1 MPILSRVGTGLFLK
15 SAGGGGAAEP
25 GEAVFHADNG
35 SDPRTTWNNQTTH
48 SWTVPDGVT
57 SISVVCVGG
66 GGGGQPDHDGA
77 SGCGG
82 SLAYKNNIAVT
93 PGETV
98 TVVVGGGGFEENWG
112 GTYGMAGEDSRIDYD
127 GTTGLVRGKGGARAD
142 KGQANGYIS
151 NGSQGSN
158 VTGDGGGSGGSGV
171 AWGGCRQGGGAAG
184 GYGGGGLNVN
194 GTPGNVQ
201 YSGYNSTSGTG
212 GGGGGGGSSNGSSN
226 YYSGGGGG
234 TGIYGTATDG
244 AGAQNT
250 SSPGD
255 SYAYCGKGG
264 SADPWTTET
273 NGLSVST
280 YIHYTGLR
288 GYTNDQPTSQ
298 IASVDAGGSD
308 LNNLYFRGNY
318 TQGAGSRRP
327 DGGFP
332 GGGGGGGNSGSPAGA
347 GGNGVVRIV
356 WGTINSMT
364 REFPN
369 QGVNMTNQYPG
380 LTGNTPTVYGLQ
392 RMY

>member
-15 SAGGGGAAEP
+15 SAGGGSPAQP

-35 SDPRTTWNNQTTH
+35 ADPTTTWNYTTTYN
-48 SWTVPDGVT
+48 WTVPDGVT

-66 GGGGQPDHDGA
+66 GGGGQPEHDGS
-77 SGCGG
+77 SGSGG

-98 TVVVGGGGFEENWG
+98 TVIVGGGGFEQNWG
-112 GTYGMAGEDSRIDYD
+112 GNYGMVGEDSKIDY
-127 GTTGLVRGKGGARAD
+127 GGAVLCSAKGGARAD
-142 KGQANGYIS
+142 KTQSGYIS
-151 NGSQGSN
+151 NGSLAVN
-158 VTGDGGGSGGSGV
+158 VIGDGGGCGGSGYSQS
-171 AWGGCRQGGGAAG
+171 GCRQGGGGAG

-194 GTPGNVQ
+194 GTPGNVS
-201 YSGYNSTSGTG
+201 YSGQNSTSGTG
-212 GGGGGGGSSNGSSN
+212 GGGGGGGSANGSSN
-226 YYSGGGGG
+226 YYVGGGGG
-234 TGIYGTATDG
+234 TGIYGSATDG
-244 AGAQNT
+244 LGADNIGT
-250 SSPGD
+250 PTNSFS
-255 SYAYCGKGG
+255 YCGRGG
-264 SADPWTTET
+264 SYNPWTTET
-273 NGLSVST
+273 NGLTVTS
-280 YIHYTGLR
+280 YNQYTGLR
-288 GYTNDQPTSQ
+288 GYTNDQPNSQ
-298 IASVDAGGSD
+298 IAALDNGGND
-308 LNNLYFRGNY
+308 LNQGYDRGNY

-347 GGNGVVRIV
+347 GGNGIVRIV